1 MERNVLLA
9 LYDREQRID
18 IEYPGL
24 KKEVAG
30 GVVRFTGPPEHEGG
44 NFVLFSRFGDDHAD
58 AVIGEQISYYRSRQT
73 PFEWKVYDHD
83 SPPDLRTRLVVQGF
97 KPRER
102 DVVMV
107 MNVRGAQ
114 PRLLRSPHIKVDQ
127 LTDAAQLKSLS
138 SLLYR
143 VYGVDFT
150 YLERLL
156 GEDLRERPYFS
167 SIYMA
172 TMEGEPAGVGWVQFP
187 VRSQFASLWGGT
199 VLPEYR
205 GRGIYRALI
214 AVRLQEAIRRG
225 YGLLTMEA
233 PRSCRGL
240 AEKLGFQLLTYTH
253 SCFWQPS
260 RAPTGQTAS
269 LD

>member
-24 KKEVAG
+24 RKEVAG
-30 GVVRFTGPPEHEGG
+30 GVVRFNGPPEHDSG
-44 NFVLFSRFGDDHAD
+44 NFVLFSRFADEHAD
-58 AVIGEQISYYRSRQT
+58 EAIQEQISHYHEQKTS
-73 PFEWKVYDHD
+73 FEWKVYEHD
-83 SPPDLRTRLVVQGF
+83 SPPDLRARLVMQGF

-107 MNVRGAQ
+107 LNVREAQ
-114 PRLLRSPHIKVDQ
+114 PRLLRRPHVDVVRV
-127 LTDAAQLKSLS
+127 TDVLQLKELTTILS
-138 SLLYR
+138 R

-156 GEDLRERPYFS
+156 GEDLRERPYYS

-172 TMEGEPAGVGWVQFP
+172 YAENALAGVGWIQFP
-187 VRSQFASLWGGT
+187 ARSQFATLWGGT
-199 VLPEYR
+199 VLPEHR
-205 GRGIYRALI
+205 GRGIYRALLS
-214 AVRLQEAIRRG
+214 VRLQEAIRRG
-225 YGLLTMEA
+225 YGLLTIEA

-240 AEKLGFQLLTYTH
+240 AEKFGFQLLTFTH
-253 SCFWQPS
+253 CCTWQAS
-260 RAPTGQTAS
+260 KAGAVQTV
-269 LD
+269 

>member
-24 KKEVAG
+24 QKEVAG
-30 GVVRFTGPPEHEGG
+30 GVVRFTGPADHDSG
-44 NFVLFSRFGDDHAD
+44 NFVLFSRFADKHAD
-58 AVIGEQISYYRSRQT
+58 DAISEQISHYRSQHLS
-73 PFEWKVYDHD
+73 FEWKVYEHD
-83 SPPDLRTRLVVQGF
+83 SPPDLRERLIIQGF
-97 KPRER
+97 RPRDR

-107 MNVRGAQ
+107 MNVRDAQ
-114 PRLLRSPHIKVDQ
+114 PRLLRPPHVDVRR
-127 LTDAAQLKSLS
+127 LTDIAELPYLTSVLS
-138 SLLYR
+138 Q
-143 VYGVDFT
+143 VYGIDFG

-156 GEDLRERPYFS
+156 GDDLRQRPYFS

-172 TMEGEPAGVGWVQFP
+172 YAEGDLAGVGWIQFP

-205 GRGIYRALI
+205 GRGIYRALL

-225 YGLLTMEA
+225 YGLLTIEA

-240 AEKLGFQLLTYTH
+240 SEKFGFQLLTFAH
-253 SCFWQPS
+253 SCLWQPS
-260 RAPTGQTAS
+260 RVRAAS
-269 LD
+269 TD

>member
-24 KKEVAG
+24 QKEVAG
-30 GVVRFTGPPEHEGG
+30 GVVRFSGPPDHDSG
-44 NFVLFSRFGDDHAD
+44 NFVLYSRFADEHAD
-58 AVIGEQISYYRSRQT
+58 AAIHEQILHYRAKKT
-73 PFEWKVYDHD
+73 PFDWKVYEHD
-83 SPPDLRTRLVVQGF
+83 SPPDLRARLIVQGF
-97 KPRER
+97 KPQDREI
-102 DVVMV
+102 VMV
-107 MNVRGAQ
+107 LNVRDAQ
-114 PRLLRSPHIKVDQ
+114 LRLLRPPHVEIKR
-127 LTDAAQLKSLS
+127 LTDVAQLPDLTSV
-138 SLLYR
+138 LYR
-143 VYGVDFT
+143 VFGIDFG

-156 GEDLRERPYFS
+156 GDDLRQRPYFS

-172 TMEGEPAGVGWVQFP
+172 YVDGDVAGVGWIQFP

-205 GRGIYRALI
+205 DRGIYRALL

-225 YGLLTMEA
+225 YSLLTIEA

-240 AEKLGFQLLTYTH
+240 TEKFGFQLLTFAH
-253 SCFWQPS
+253 SCQWQPPLVG
-260 RAPTGQTAS
+260 AGTA
-269 LD
+269 D